1 MDSESGNDASPAEKD
16 ISSPR
21 STLKAM
27 PPLPVKTVWALGV
40 PLEYRRAISK
50 TRPDITF
57 NFISVRKPL
66 AEQRFRLRA
75 SALPCVATWGMSR
88 TSDHDEFIAAERLPV
103 YGISIGGLV
112 AQSTP
117 RDNEFLPYSFSLR
130 PLLEA
135 SQPAQELHASLSR
148 DTILAAQAEWLAS
161 GVTRINRGRKFSHK
175 TPVTGPAVLIVPDE
189 ALQYEV
195 GADSTEAE
203 LHALVTAAR
212 AAFPDARLYLCAS
225 AMPRATRPTINS
237 IGNLIDGIL
246 LEPYEPA
253 QLTRFAGVVVNRS
266 VAGLDALARG
276 VPTVFLSGDV
286 PTVHPTTASPDGV
299 TRRFAATFLEH
310 QWYLDPTE
318 DTPLGFEEAAKLVAE
333 RMRHMAPVPLWQ
345 NSRWRP
351 VEQLAAASV
360 DGAVPS
366 LLAKSL
372 EVQPVTSALP
382 SAAEP
387 AASEARVITPAIQVT
402 PSGQSRAMA
411 VEAVIT
417 ADFDPPVTLFDNRL
431 AGGMLTCIL
440 PFRHGAERAD
450 YRERLRHPLMDRA
463 IPRDISFIL
472 VDDGSAKETIRET
485 REICRKLGYSYIY
498 IDSGNDDFSVGRCRN
513 IGAMHAMSD
522 FIFMQD
528 IDLMPYPGFYRDI
541 LNEIE
546 IQGMR
551 QNSKHFLMVP
561 YIFLSREATLKFG
574 NSDEALRRQT
584 FLHFAITGR
593 RDMVEKISTGTSA
606 NVYNRL
612 WYLSRGGNSSDFAG
626 WGYEDL
632 EFNTRMIRHLNFFP
646 TPREWSVEQYNFNS
660 VLEWRTYKA
669 SYRLFGD
676 MLMMKGVALF
686 HAWHETVEE
695 SSYIAKKHLNRDI
708 FIKKLA
714 AFPRTSQE
722 PDPLPDAHAGTTL
735 LFRRNAFTHARQIRP
750 LLGRII
756 YVADETQIDS
766 AETLDAFVADHG
778 VTRVMFFNPFQTEHM
793 RQVQQWVRAA
803 QLPFLVAERGALPGS
818 NFFDSDGFLSDSRSY
833 SEEFWDRPLSIAEQL
848 ATERYVNEV
857 LTKRPALESQPTA
870 VGGAKLRADLGIPE
884 GNKVLFV
891 PLQRPGDT
899 VTRFFTDGVSYADYV
914 RQVTAFCANLPDGV
928 TVCVK
933 KHPLETDPLPGKN
946 YINVDTTNIY
956 DLLEACDYVWT
967 FNSGVGVLALLYDK
981 PVLHT
986 GLAFYG
992 FDGMNRRVRTI
1003 ADVRRALA
1011 AAMIVDREKAIRF
1024 IHYLR
1029 FEFYSFGEHVTRAV
1043 KMADGSN
1050 MTATL
1055 DILYETLRFEGN
1067 SNSFVQ
1073 RKRAECS
1080 WESILFDRYRMA
1092 EKRAAP

>member
-1 MDSESGNDASPAEKD
+1 
-16 ISSPR
+16 
-21 STLKAM
+21 M
-27 PPLPVKTVWALGV
+27 PHLPVKTVWALGV
-40 PLEYRRAISK
+40 PVKLRRAVSE
-50 TRPDITF
+50 TRPDLTF
-57 NFISVRKPL
+57 HFISVHRPL
-66 AEQRFRLRA
+66 VEQRFRLRA
-75 SALPCVATWGMSR
+75 SEAPCVATWGMSR
-88 TSDHDEFIAAERLPV
+88 TPDHDEFFATERLPI
-103 YGISIGGLV
+103 YELSFGGLV
-112 AQSTP
+112 AQSTSGG
-117 RDNEFLPYSFSLR
+117 NEFLPYSFALR
-130 PLLEA
+130 PLPSA
-135 SQPAQELHASLSR
+135 SGSAGAQHALLPP
-148 DTILAAQAEWLAS
+148 DDIQAAQAEWLAS
-161 GVTRINRGRKFSHK
+161 GVTRINRGRKSAYR
-175 TPVTGPAVLIVPDE
+175 TPVDGPAVLIVPDE
-189 ALQYEV
+189 VLQHEV
-195 GADSTEAE
+195 GADSTEAG
-203 LHALVTAAR
+203 LVALVTGAR
-212 AAFPDARLYLCAS
+212 AAFPAARLYLCAS
-225 AMPRATRPTINS
+225 AMPRATRQTITS

-276 VPTVFLSGDV
+276 IPTVFLADDDG
-286 PTVHPTTASPDGV
+286 TVEASTASPAEV
-299 TRRFAATFLEH
+299 TQRFAATFLEH

-318 DTPLGFEEAAKLVAE
+318 VAPLGFAEAARLVAE
-333 RMRHMAPVPLWQ
+333 RMRDIAPAPLWQ
-345 NSRWRP
+345 NQRWRP
-351 VEQLAAASV
+351 VDQAATAAVDAAAAKPLDAQSAT
-360 DGAVPS
+360 GAD
-366 LLAKSL
+366 
-372 EVQPVTSALP
+372 P
-382 SAAEP
+382 SATTP
-387 AASEARVITPAIQVT
+387 AAPALQAPVT
-402 PSGQSRAMA
+402 PSARSGAMA
-411 VEAVIT
+411 VEAVI
-417 ADFDPPVTLFDNRL
+417 AEEFDPPVTLFDNRL

-450 YRERLRHPLMDRA
+450 YRERLLHPLMDRA

-522 FIFMQD
+522 FVFMQD
-528 IDLMPYPGFYRDI
+528 IDLMPYSGFYRDI
-541 LNEIE
+541 LIEIE

-574 NSDEALRRQT
+574 NSDEALRRQV

-632 EFNTRMIRHLNFFP
+632 EFNTRMIRHLKFFP

-695 SSYIAKKHLNRDI
+695 SSYITKKALNREI

-722 PDPLPDAHAGTTL
+722 PDPLPDANAGTTL

-793 RQVQQWVRAA
+793 RKVQEWVRAA
-803 QLPFLVAERGALPGS
+803 RLPFMVAERGALPNS
-818 NFFDSDGFLSDSRSY
+818 SFFDLDGFLSDSRSY
-833 SEEFWDRPLSIAEQL
+833 SEEVWDRPLSMAEQL
-848 ATERYVNEV
+848 AAERYVNEV
-857 LTKRPALESQPTA
+857 VTKRPALESQPAA

-967 FNSGVGVLALLYDK
+967 FNSGVGVLALLYNK

-986 GLAFYG
+986 GMAFYS
-992 FDGMNRRVRTI
+992 FDGMNCRVRTI
-1003 ADVRRALA
+1003 ADIRRELS
-1011 AAMIVDREKAIRF
+1011 AAMIVDRERAIRF

-1029 FEFYSFGEHVTRAV
+1029 FEFYSFGEHMTRAV

-1055 DILYETLRFEGN
+1055 DILYETLRFEGK

-1073 RKRAECS
+1073 RKSAECS

-1092 EKRAAP
+1092 EKQAAS